1 MKTERQIKTIGPD
14 EHFYGYIIGLQI
26 EQNWEVKLGASEL
39 YALFEYNGE
48 TTIWIVPDYELFE
61 ILSKF
66 LLLMAYERKESDA
79 YGMQK
84 LWISKVGHQWI
95 VDLP

>member
-1 MKTERQIKTIGPD
+1 MKTETQIQTIGPD

-26 EQNWEVKLGASEL
+26 EQDWQVELGASRL

-48 TTIWIVPDYELFE
+48 PTIWIVPDYELFE
-61 ILSKF
+61 ILSRF
-66 LLLMAYERKESDA
+66 LLSMAQERSKSDA
-79 YGMQK
+79 YGMSK
-84 LWISKVGHQWI
+84 LWISKQGHQWI